1 MADRNKYHG
10 VAVNFG
16 VGSAIGSVVGIFQTR
31 DHGLEADNEIIR
43 NGTGDE
49 VEKTFY
55 ATGRETCTFEYVA
68 SAAGTASGN
77 ATITYPTVGDV
88 FTVTDSG
95 YSLIAGTS
103 WLCDTVDIRGSNTTA
118 ARVTVKATRYALI
131 TS

>member
-16 VGSAIGSVVGIFQTR
+16 VASAIGTVTGLFQTR
-31 DHGLEADNEIIR
+31 DHSHEADNEVIR

-49 VEKTFY
+49 VVKTFY

-68 SAAGTASGN
+68 SAAGGAVGN
-77 ATITYPTVGDV
+77 ATVTYPTVGDM
-88 FTVTDSG
+88 FTVTDTN
-95 YSLIAGTS
+95 YPAIAGTT
-103 WLCDTVDIRGSNTTA
+103 WLCDGVDVKGSNTTA
-118 ARVTVKATRYALI
+118 ARVTVKATKYPLI